1 MTIDRPTSPDGIGL
15 LLLLLWLVVAVTV
28 LEVVAAEDE
37 EDVDEDAEVE
47 AFRLV
52 ALFDLVDVVATLSV
66 SSGGNGRLFFPLGGW
81 LEMMSEEDEEEEDSA
96 NTSMFHTGTAIYK
109 CAMVVGR

>member
-1 MTIDRPTSPDGIGL
+1 MVAVAV
-15 LLLLLWLVVAVTV
+15 LVV
-28 LEVVAAEDE
+28 VVEDE
-37 EDVDEDAEVE
+37 EDVDDDTDDVFS
-47 AFRLV
+47 FRLV

-109 CAMVVGR
+109 CATVVGR